1 MAGTFISFEGPDGAG
16 KTSVLRAI
24 VARLQPV
31 LGERLLLTRAPGGT
45 ENKIAEAIRD
55 LVLDPANTEMDKK
68 TEALLYAASRR
79 QHLVQ
84 TILPA
89 LAADKVVITDRYVD
103 SSIAYQ
109 GGGRE
114 IGTDAVT
121 AINDFAIEGMMPTA
135 TVYLDIRP
143 EVGLN
148 RIQTTRQDEVNRLDV
163 EALSFHQRVSEAYHA
178 LAAKDPE
185 RFLIIDAEQNRD
197 AVIADTWAALA
208 PVLGLKD

>member
-31 LGERLLLTRAPGGT
+31 LGERLLLTREPGGT
-45 ENKIAEAIRD
+45 GNKIAEAIRD

-121 AINDFAIEGMMPTA
+121 AINDFAIEGMMPAA

-163 EALSFHQRVSEAYHA
+163 EALSFHRRVSDAYHA
-178 LAAKDPE
+178 LAVADPE
-185 RFLIIDAEQNRD
+185 RFLIIDAEQNLD

>member
-24 VARLQPV
+24 VARLQPG
-31 LGERLLLTRAPGGT
+31 LGERLLLTREPGGT
-45 ENKIAEAIRD
+45 GNKIAEAIRD

-185 RFLIIDAEQNRD
+185 RFLIIDAEQNLD

>member
-1 MAGTFISFEGPDGAG
+1 MPGTFISFEGPDGAG

-24 VARLQPV
+24 VARLQPE
-31 LGERLLLTRAPGGT
+31 LGERLLLTREPGGT
-45 ENKIAEAIRD
+45 DNKIAEAIRD
-55 LVLDPANTEMDKK
+55 LVLDPANTEMDQR

-114 IGTDAVT
+114 LGTDAVA
-121 AINDFAIEGMMPTA
+121 AINDFAIEGFMPQA

-143 EVGLN
+143 EVGLQ
-148 RIQTTRQDEVNRLDV
+148 RIQTTRQDEVNRAV
-163 EALSFHQRVSEAYHA
+163 EDYRA
-178 LAAKDPE
+178 
-185 RFLIIDAEQNRD
+185 
-197 AVIADTWAALA
+197 
-208 PVLGLKD
+208 